1 MRADRPDALLPS
13 GSTPGLDLLVDAMLL
28 ERKQDCG
35 NLGPIAECSQ
45 ESQLR
50 PLKTKKNALGFFSV
64 IWSAGGLEGKQRQ
77 RAAEV
82 RREAAEG
89 SPNLA
94 FVQWGF
100 I

>member
-1 MRADRPDALLPS
+1 ML
-13 GSTPGLDLLVDAMLL
+13 LL

-45 ESQLR
+45 LR
-50 PLKTKKNALGFFSV
+50 PLKDAKKNALGFFSV
-64 IWSAGGLEGKQRQ
+64 IMENSKESRLFKQRQ

-89 SPNLA
+89 SPNLG

>member
-1 MRADRPDALLPS
+1 MRADRPALLPS
-13 GSTPGLDLLVDAMLL
+13 GSTPGLLVDAMLL

-45 ESQLR
+45 LR

-64 IWSAGGLEGKQRQ
+64 IMECGGLEGKQRQ